1 MRFWSTSWL
10 LVCGVAASG
19 CFISENSLTGQP
31 CAQDSDCP
39 STHHCVSLGNA
50 APSGEERVCEVL
62 YPPVSQ
68 GGAEDAGTADAGR
81 PGASGDGGS
90 DAGSQSGPDAG
101 RPDAGALLTP
111 TWCRDIQPVMA
122 ANCVSSC
129 HGQTTTGSGRTD
141 FRLDVY
147 SSATSPVGAR
157 EKAARIKARAVD
169 ARTMPPTNRTP
180 LSAADRD
187 LLDRWI
193 DAGTPQCTDAGTP

>member
-19 CFISENSLTGQP
+19 CFISENPLAGQP
-31 CAQDSDCP
+31 CEQDTDCP
-39 STHHCVSLGNA
+39 STHRCVTL
-50 APSGEERVCEVL
+50 SGEERVCEVL

-68 GGAEDAGTADAGR
+68 GGGEDAGSDAGR
-81 PGASGDGGS
+81 PGTAGDAGS

-101 RPDAGALLTP
+101 RPDAGVRLTP
-111 TWCRDIQPVMA
+111 TWCRDIQPVMTA
-122 ANCVSSC
+122 SCVSSC

-147 SSATSPVGAR
+147 SSTTAPQGAR

-169 ARTMPPTNRTP
+169 ARTMPPTSRPP
-180 LSAADRD
+180 LSDADRD

-193 DAGTPQCTDAGTP
+193 AAGTPQCDDAGTP